1 MNKPDIYTVDD
12 IPYSSPYSDKEIK
25 GYGYKIKMQGQLKL
39 LINEIRFLT
48 EDIEIHNMKDKEFT
62 IVYIGSGKGFHIPF
76 LIKLYEKYNINWV
89 FFDPNG
95 HCDKLYE
102 FQKLSDKNIT
112 IRDELFLD
120 NNIEEFRNVEN
131 LILISDI
138 RSTQSTRDNL
148 LDIDPKTQDLL
159 NDYKIQNN
167 FLKELKPMFSLLK
180 FRLPFPD
187 DWKDGY
193 SFEKPIGKEYMQ
205 AFQKRAST
213 EFRIF
218 LNSVIVF
225 TTIDST
231 EELIKY
237 EEKFSWYNRHYRIPH
252 QNDLDIA
259 YYVFQNYYN
268 IEVPSKQIK
277 KKEILKFLNTIQYS
291 Y

>member
-25 GYGYKIKMQGQLKL
+25 GYGYRIKMQGQLKL